1 MRDTDITWEDKSVMS
16 AMVPKGL
23 AAAVLA
29 GLPLQYGIPEG
40 SEIQIIVY
48 NVVFVS
54 ILTTS
59 VLIPL
64 IRTRFISR
72 FYRVFFRPIPK
83 LDAISIAKCKADK
96 VDSESIIENKEG
108 EL

>member
-1 MRDTDITWEDKSVMS
+1 MS

-54 ILTTS
+54 IL
-59 VLIPL
+59 V
-64 IRTRFISR
+64 
-72 FYRVFFRPIPK
+72 
-83 LDAISIAKCKADK
+83 
-96 VDSESIIENKEG
+96 
-108 EL
+108 